1 MKGVVYGR
9 SNFCFVRSHI
19 RTSYVRSTFTPQ
31 NKGFKTMIDSMLDV
45 LLDNS
50 PKEVAKMSKFLN
62 SIKDEVEQRRNA

>member
-1 MKGVVYGR
+1 MDEVIFVLCGVISALVMY
-9 SNFCFVRSHI
+9 VVHLHLKI
-19 RTSYVRSTFTPQ
+19 R
-31 NKGFKTMIDSMLDV
+31 GFKTMIDSMLDV

>member
-1 MKGVVYGR
+1 MDEVIFVLCGIISALGMYIVHLHLKIRRNKVV
-9 SNFCFVRSHI
+9 
-19 RTSYVRSTFTPQ
+19 
-31 NKGFKTMIDSMLDV
+31 MESMLDV